1 MFDDGSGDGPM
12 TSKEPAGARCH
23 PRRSRPSLYSSSS
36 RIPSQPSETKAKT
49 SASHGTRRSLPKPC
63 GMLVDAARQPRF
75 AVMLSWSVVFLSVC
89 LSVCI
94 CVCRQIST
102 TANGCSSHVTGCCL
116 AHVAKLRVYAVA
128 YSWFY
133 HGGNS
138 ARPTGQRSE
147 PPSHQLEGLGEHCKL
162 LQRGLGSSPGRPT
175 RFSYILSALVAA
187 F

>member
-89 LSVCI
+89 LSVYVSVGRFLPLQMAAAATWLAAAWLMWPNC
-94 CVCRQIST
+94 
-102 TANGCSSHVTGCCL
+102 GCMQWLTHDFIMEGIQQGPQ
-116 AHVAKLRVYAVA
+116 A
-128 YSWFY
+128 
-133 HGGNS
+133 S
-138 ARPTGQRSE
+138 AASPLPTS
-147 PPSHQLEGLGEHCKL
+147 
-162 LQRGLGSSPGRPT
+162 
-175 RFSYILSALVAA
+175 
-187 F
+187 